1 MALPQ
6 GETPVQL
13 ISVPVDEYLELLNA
27 QRLLECL
34 KGCGVDN
41 WCGWDDAYEM
51 YEASFG
57 E

>member
-1 MALPQ
+1 MTLPQ